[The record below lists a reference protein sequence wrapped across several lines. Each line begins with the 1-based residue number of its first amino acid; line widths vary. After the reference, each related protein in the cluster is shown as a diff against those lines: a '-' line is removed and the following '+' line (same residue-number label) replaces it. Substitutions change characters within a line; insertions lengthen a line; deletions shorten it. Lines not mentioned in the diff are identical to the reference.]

1 MCQLVQSQK
10 RCSLVFCAVS
20 YAESL
25 TRLIFSVVFCN
36 QLSAVLKPGYWWCL
50 GTAKWLSDN
59 DLSFIQ
65 HDTFSSFAYASV
77 ALICLKNNTGSIKA
91 RKSLLAA
98 LAVVGE
104 IHSEDGRDGSRW
116 IPLSGLG
123 LSKRAQLRTWDS
135 PSLILQ
141 LEVGWSAILVRFE
154 KVHCGSWC
162 ASHSMCKRFTS
173 FLCERWC
180 TDSCCKTFLWSGYF
194 RLIFFF
200 SHLSWF
206 QAWFNSWT

>member
-1 MCQLVQSQK
+1 MCQLAQSEK
-10 RCSLVFCAVS
+10 RCSSVFCTVP
-20 YAESL
+20 YTESL
-25 TRLIFSVVFCN
+25 TQDLLSFSVVFYN

-77 ALICLKNNTGSIKA
+77 AFICLKNNTGSIKA

-98 LAVVGE
+98 LAVGE
-104 IHSEDGRDGSRW
+104 IHSEDSTDGSQW
-116 IPLSGLG
+116 ILLSGLG

-141 LEVGWSAILVRFE
+141 LVLGAGWPAILVRFE
-154 KVHCGSWC
+154 KVHCGSWYVP
-162 ASHSMCKRFTS
+162 HRMYKRFTS
-173 FLCERWC
+173 FLWKRWC
-180 TDSCCKTFLWSGYF
+180 TDSCWKAL
-194 RLIFFF
+194 L
-200 SHLSWF
+200 
-206 QAWFNSWT
+206 